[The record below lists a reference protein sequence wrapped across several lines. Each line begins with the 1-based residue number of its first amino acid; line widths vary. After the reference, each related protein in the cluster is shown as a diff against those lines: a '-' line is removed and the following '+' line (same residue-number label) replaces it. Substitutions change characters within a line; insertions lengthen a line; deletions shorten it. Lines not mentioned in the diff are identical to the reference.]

1 MFKIAWNGG
10 KKLKRT
16 MFHSQ
21 LANVHDPARIRYSSR
36 TVSSNSTISKDEM
49 ETTIAPYYRC
59 ILKVAGF
66 REKGLDFQA
75 AVRLVTIR

>member
-1 MFKIAWNGG
+1 MFY
-10 KKLKRT
+10 
-16 MFHSQ
+16 SQ
-21 LANVHDPARIRYSSR
+21 LIFLANVHDPARIRYSSR
-36 TVSSNSTISKDEM
+36 TVSSNSTVSKDEM

-66 REKGLDFQA
+66 REKELDFQA